1 MLKKLFQTV
10 DMTTGEPWQKI
21 LIFTLPMLL
30 GNIAQQLYNTVDSIV
45 VGRYVGDNALAA
57 VGSAGPILNL
67 LLVLFIGVSMGASIM
82 CSQFFGA
89 RDREGLS
96 YAVGNCITLI
106 LLASVLMTVLG
117 ILLAR
122 PLLEVLGTPDEI
134 IDWCESY
141 LRILFLGSIGMGFYN
156 ILSGV
161 LRGIG
166 DAVPALVYLLF
177 ATGINIVLDILFVA
191 QFHMGVDGVAWATII
206 AQAISALLCLNRLRR
221 MSNLFDFGLRF
232 LKWKPRYANRILL
245 LGLPSGVTQGI
256 ISMSMILVQSL
267 TNTFGPTLIA
277 ANVIVQRVD
286 GFAMLPNFSF
296 GTAMTT
302 YAGQNVGA
310 GKMDRVQ
317 KGAKQ
322 GTLLAA
328 GITTFLT
335 ALILTAMM
343 VMGCMIGVGS
353 VVAFLFGWSSMDRIF
368 LGGMLSMSS
377 TTIIYKAFDELGLRS
392 KRFASGVI
400 SVLVIEDIL
409 GILLMVVLSAMA
421 VSRQFEG
428 LELIKSLMKL
438 GFFLMLWFMV
448 GVYLLPILL
457 RKAGRYINNETFTED
472 DVFENEF
479 RFEDEQTLVIKDSF
493 DEEMTFV
500 KNQESTDFF

>member
-335 ALILTAMM
+335 ALILIFGKQLMGIFTETEDLVELAMRMMRILAAGYIVMAVLQSLSGIMRGAGDTTTPMWISIIQTFFLRVPLAYLM
-343 VMGCMIGVGS
+343 VNMTKSPEYPQGRPEM
-353 VVAFLFGWSSMDRIF
+353 LFASMLIAWTI
-368 LGGMLSMSS
+368 GMLI
-377 TTIIYKAFDELGLRS
+377 TVFFYRKGNWKKKA
-392 KRFASGVI
+392 
-400 SVLVIEDIL
+400 LV
-409 GILLMVVLSAMA
+409 
-421 VSRQFEG
+421 
-428 LELIKSLMKL
+428 
-438 GFFLMLWFMV
+438 
-448 GVYLLPILL
+448 
-457 RKAGRYINNETFTED
+457 
-472 DVFENEF
+472 
-479 RFEDEQTLVIKDSF
+479 
-493 DEEMTFV
+493 
-500 KNQESTDFF
+500 

>member
-30 GNIAQQLYNTVDSIV
+30 GNIAQQMYNTVDSIV

-57 VGSAGPILNL
+57 VGSAGPIINL

-82 CSQFFGA
+82 CAQFFGA

-96 YAVGNCITLI
+96 YAVGNCILLI
-106 LLASVLMTVLG
+106 FLASVLMTVSG
-117 ILLAR
+117 LLLSR

-141 LRILFLGSIGMGFYN
+141 LRIMFLGSIGMGFYN

-166 DAVPALVYLLF
+166 DAVPALVYLLVS
-177 ATGINIVLDILFVA
+177 TVLNIFLDILFVT

-206 AQAISALLCLNRLRR
+206 AQGISALLCLNRLRR
-221 MSNLFDFGLRF
+221 MSDLFDFGLRF
-232 LKWKPRYANRILL
+232 LKWKKRYANRILL

-335 ALILTAMM
+335 ALILIFGKQLMGIFTETEDLVELAMRMMRILAAGYIVMAVLQSLSGIMRGAGDTTTPMWISIIQTFFLRVPLAYLM
-343 VMGCMIGVGS
+343 VNMTKSPEYPQG
-353 VVAFLFGWSSMDRIF
+353 RPE
-368 LGGMLSMSS
+368 ML
-377 TTIIYKAFDELGLRS
+377 
-392 KRFASGVI
+392 FASMLIAWTIGTLI
-400 SVLVIEDIL
+400 TIFFYRKGNWKKKALV
-409 GILLMVVLSAMA
+409 
-421 VSRQFEG
+421 
-428 LELIKSLMKL
+428 
-438 GFFLMLWFMV
+438 
-448 GVYLLPILL
+448 
-457 RKAGRYINNETFTED
+457 
-472 DVFENEF
+472 
-479 RFEDEQTLVIKDSF
+479 
-493 DEEMTFV
+493 
-500 KNQESTDFF
+500 